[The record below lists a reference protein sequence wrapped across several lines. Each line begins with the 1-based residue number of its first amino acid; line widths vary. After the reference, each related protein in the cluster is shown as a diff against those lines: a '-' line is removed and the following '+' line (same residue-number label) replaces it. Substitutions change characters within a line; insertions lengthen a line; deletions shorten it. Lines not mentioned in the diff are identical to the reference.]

1 MKKYIKCLTV
11 IIVFVF
17 LISSFSIDG
26 RASSINIKV
35 NGQDFAQSGEAVI
48 IDGRT
53 YIPVRAFTELLGYY
67 VSWNGKAREA
77 IITDGIDTTKFYI
90 NSKKVYFNDKT
101 LYMDSRAII
110 IDGRTY
116 APVRFV
122 AEIYGHKVLWESETS
137 TVFISEIPSYIVQ
150 EGDTLNIISQKT
162 GIGIDYIMEWN
173 SLSSDML
180 QIGDKLYLEP
190 IQYKALDDLKTNAVV
205 SYTDEELQW
214 LAKIIYTE
222 ARDEPYDGLVAVGA
236 VVLNRIEDKYF
247 PNTIY
252 DVIFQ
257 KSQFVPVTTGLI
269 YNVNPDNDSFR
280 AAEDALLGVDPTNGA
295 LFFNNPSI
303 SVSTYFNNKE
313 PIIQIGNHCFYK

>member
-1 MKKYIKCLTV
+1 MRRYFKSL
-11 IIVFVF
+11 IVFMIFVF
-17 LISSFSIDG
+17 LLLSFSIDG
-26 RASSINIKV
+26 RAASINIKV
-35 NGQDFAQSGEAVI
+35 NGEDFAQSGEAVI
-48 IDGRT
+48 IDNRT

-67 VSWNGKAREA
+67 VSWDGKAREA
-77 IITDGIDTTKFYI
+77 IVTDGKQTTKFFV
-90 NSKKVYFNDKT
+90 NSKKVYFDEKI
-101 LYMDSRAII
+101 LYMDSRAVI

-116 APVRFV
+116 APVRFI
-122 AEIYGHKVLWESETS
+122 AEIYGHEVLWESETS
-137 TVFISEIPSYIVQ
+137 TVLISEIPSYIVQ
-150 EGDTLNIISQKT
+150 ENDTLNIISQKT
-162 GIGIDYIMEWN
+162 GIGIDYIMDWN
-173 SLSSDML
+173 HLSSDML

-236 VVLNRIEDKYF
+236 VVLNRIDDKYF

-257 KSQFVPVTTGLI
+257 KSQFTPVSTGLI
-269 YNVNPDNDSFR
+269 YNVNPDNESYR
-280 AAEDALLGVDPTNGA
+280 AAEDALLGTDPTNGA

-303 SVSTYFNNKE
+303 SVSTYFKNKV